1 MKTTLKRILALV
13 IASICIFALASCAA
27 GTKEKVKIAVPD
39 DATNLARAI
48 KLLEKAGFIEVD
60 PAAGYSPELKDI
72 TKYIYNIE
80 LVPQAA
86 NTLPATLTDYQASI
100 INGTYAIPAGLVPS
114 KDGLIIETS
123 DASADNPYVNII
135 VSRTAD
141 KDSEVYK
148 KIVAAY
154 QTQEVAEY
162 MLTVYKEAYY
172 PVFDYNKD
180 FTAPSTLESDIETYW
195 NSRVAPTTDTVVTV
209 GVCGAN
215 NNQWHVVQKIL
226 DEQNAG
232 ITIKLQIFDAYT
244 LPNEALNAGDIDLNA
259 FQHVAFL
266 NNEISKNGYD
276 LTVIGTT
283 LIAPLTLYSKN
294 VTSLDQLKNL
304 AGKAQ

>member
-1 MKTTLKRILALV
+1 MKKTFKRIAALLIAALCIAALV
-13 IASICIFALASCAA
+13 SC
-27 GTKEKVKIAVPD
+27 GTTTKEKVKIAVPD

-48 KLLEKAGFIEVD
+48 KLLEKAGLIEVD
-60 PAAGYSPELKDI
+60 PKAGYTPELSDI
-72 TKYIYNIE
+72 TKYVYNIE
-80 LVPQAA
+80 IVPQTA
-86 NTLPATLTDYQASI
+86 NTLPSTLTDYKATV

-114 KDGLIIETS
+114 KDGLIIESS
-123 DASADNPYVNII
+123 DAKADNPYVNVI
-135 VSRTAD
+135 VARTAD
-141 KDSEVYK
+141 KDNETYK
-148 KIVAAY
+148 KVVAAY

-162 MLTVYKEAYY
+162 LLTAYKEAYF
-172 PVFDYNKD
+172 PVFDYNKN
-180 FTAPSTLESDIETYW
+180 FTPSSTLESDVLAYW
-195 NSRVAPTTDTVVTV
+195 NNRKAPSTDVVVTV

-215 NNQWHVVQKIL
+215 NNQWYVVQKIL

-232 ITIKLQIFDAYT
+232 ITIKLQMFDAYT

-294 VTSLDQLKNL
+294 VSSVDQLKQL
-304 AGKAQ
+304 AGLAK